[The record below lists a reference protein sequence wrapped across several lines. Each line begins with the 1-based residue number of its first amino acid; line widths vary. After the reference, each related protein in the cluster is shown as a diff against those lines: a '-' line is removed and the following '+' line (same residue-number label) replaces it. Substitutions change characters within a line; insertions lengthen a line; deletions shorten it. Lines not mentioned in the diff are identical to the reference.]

1 MIKLFKLFIK
11 KEIDREGLDRVK
23 YLIIKVVKDNKKIS
37 IRLFLLRYRFFSP
50 EFNNYFWRNFIFS
63 ISKKNRNIFQNNT
76 INFIKSINGKDLN
89 MKDLKIVY
97 LISLRIGLYTIAFHL
112 REKIIEKIYSLKKI
126 KKMSQSQIIN
136 LLCVYFEKNDYK
148 YAKNLIKRIT
158 TANIKDLFA
167 IYFNKFS
174 DQGFI
179 KISENNIV
187 SSRYSKDFISVLEKK
202 RIVINSPSIY
212 QDYSN
217 LKENDLL
224 IGMNF
229 FNGKNK
235 KLKIKYDISYI
246 SYEQSI
252 HNFGDIRIDKNLT
265 YVVTRNKESC
275 ELFSRNYKNKVRYSS
290 NFKPLLLNGNLN
302 LMPNLILDILL
313 CPSRIKEIFII
324 NSDLMV
330 TSKRIDNYY
339 PKSWKWEN
347 KMNENFLKNM
357 ASHDPITNYIFLK
370 NCFDKK
376 LIKGDLRFKKILQ
389 NGLESYLIQIEK
401 VYGIFI

>member
-1 MIKLFKLFIK
+1 MIKLLKLFIK

-23 YLIIKVVKDNKKIS
+23 YLIIKAVKDNKKIS

-50 EFNNYFWRNFIFS
+50 DFNNYFWRNFIFS

-97 LISLRIGLYTIAFHL
+97 LISLRTGLYTIAFHL

-187 SSRYSKDFISVLEKK
+187 SSSYSKDFISILEKK
-202 RIVINSPSIY
+202 RIVINSPSTY

-224 IGMNF
+224 IAMNF

-252 HNFGDIRIDKNLT
+252 HNFGNIRIDKNLN
-265 YVVTRNKESC
+265 YVITRNKESC

-290 NFKPLLLNGNLN
+290 NFKPLLLNGNFN

-347 KMNENFLKNM
+347 KMKENFLKNM
-357 ASHDPITNYIFLK
+357 TSHDPITNYIFLK